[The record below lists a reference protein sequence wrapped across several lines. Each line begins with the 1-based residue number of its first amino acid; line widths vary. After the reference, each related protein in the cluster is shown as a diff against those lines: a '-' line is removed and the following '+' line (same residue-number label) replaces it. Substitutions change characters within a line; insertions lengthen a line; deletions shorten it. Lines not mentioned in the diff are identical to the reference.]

1 MSQPTLR
8 EVARRRWRIAIGISA
23 LMTAQFFG
31 YVFLLL
37 FAKDAA
43 DHLLLP
49 GLTVGIT
56 LGWLVIIVACVVT
69 VLYVRWANRHLDT
82 HIARLGSDRP

>member
-23 LMTAQFFG
+23 LMTVQFFG
-31 YVFLLL
+31 YVLLL
-37 FAKDAA
+37 LVAKDTA
-43 DHLLLP
+43 DHLLVP

-56 LGWLVIIVACVVT
+56 LGWLIIVIACVAT
-69 VLYVRWANRHLDT
+69 VLYVRWANRHLDS
-82 HIARLGSDRP
+82 HIARLGGDRP